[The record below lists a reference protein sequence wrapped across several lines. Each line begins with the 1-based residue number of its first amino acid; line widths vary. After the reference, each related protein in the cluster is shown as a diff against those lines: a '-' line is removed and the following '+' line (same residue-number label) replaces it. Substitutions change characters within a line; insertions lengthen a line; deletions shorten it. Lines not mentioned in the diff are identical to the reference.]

1 MKYKHTQTW
10 YLIMYAMFAVTCIYV
25 FVLLKTDFDILVFFL
40 IFFILILLASFT
52 SLAVCIDDKYLRIKF
67 GYGIFRKKFLLS
79 KLVSAKAV
87 KNHSYYWWGI
97 RVWFWPYM
105 WIYNVSG
112 FDAVE
117 IMLSNWRR
125 YRIGTDDPKWLK
137 KALDKIV
144 NK

>member
-1 MKYKHTQTW
+1 
-10 YLIMYAMFAVTCIYV
+10 MFAVTCIYV

-87 KNHSYYWWGI
+87 KNHSYY
-97 RVWFWPYM
+97 
-105 WIYNVSG
+105 
-112 FDAVE
+112 
-117 IMLSNWRR
+117 
-125 YRIGTDDPKWLK
+125 
-137 KALDKIV
+137 
-144 NK
+144 